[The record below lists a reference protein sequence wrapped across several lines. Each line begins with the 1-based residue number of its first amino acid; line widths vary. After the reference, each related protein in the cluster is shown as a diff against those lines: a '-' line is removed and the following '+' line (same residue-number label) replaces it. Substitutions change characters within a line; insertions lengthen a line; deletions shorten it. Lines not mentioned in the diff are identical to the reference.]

1 MPDLK
6 KYYDRY
12 ILAALGLVLAGVAVL
27 LAFSSDSAKEAAV
40 TPQAS
45 GRQEPFAANEDV
57 ELLKLDRAEMDKR
70 RAWSEATNGASTF
83 VSRVYLLKDDRLID
97 IEESGN
103 DLFPGIPNRWIRDNN
118 LDYSDASLPERDPDE
133 DNFTNFEEF
142 TAKTNPRDAAS
153 KPPLWTKLRLT
164 DVKIEKLRFT
174 FKSLPTG
181 STDKVAINT
190 IAADNPSML
199 SGATQF
205 YPRSSKKVRTPD
217 GDKDVDERVLLLAER
232 TPDGRQVFQPTPF
245 RFDRVEMTKRFNP
258 STNVEEE
265 LPAAIILNTADE
277 KLVRLE
283 LSEVKDS
290 PYPLATFLDTRS
302 GESRVLNLGEV
313 LSLGPDEN
321 YKLVDVT
328 LEGAKIQDL
337 ATKEQH
343 TVPKAAPVAAQ
354 PVTPE
359 AEQPQ

>member
-6 KYYDRY
+6 KHYDRY
-12 ILAALGLVLAGVAVL
+12 LLAAAGLVLAGVAVL
-27 LAFSSDSAKEAAV
+27 IAFASDSAKEVAV
-40 TPQAS
+40 MPQAS
-45 GRQEPFAANEDV
+45 SRQEPFAANEDA
-57 ELLKLDRAEMDKR
+57 ELLKLDRAAMDER

-103 DLFPGIPNRWIRDNN
+103 DLFPGIPNKWITENN

-142 TAKTNPRDAAS
+142 TAKTNPRDPAS

-174 FKSLPTG
+174 FTSLPTG

-190 IAADNPSML
+190 ITADDPSVL

-205 YPRSSKKVRTPD
+205 YPRSSKKVRTPE
-217 GDKDVDERVLLLAER
+217 GEKDVDERILLLAER

-245 RFDRVEMTKRFNP
+245 RFEQAEMTKRFNP

-265 LPAAIILNTADE
+265 VPEAIILNTADE
-277 KLVRLE
+277 KLIRLE
-283 LSEVKDS
+283 LSKVKDS
-290 PYPLATFLDTRS
+290 PYPLATFLDTRN

-313 LSLGPDEN
+313 LSLGPDET
-321 YKLVDVT
+321 YKLIDVT
-328 LEGAKIQDL
+328 VEGAKIQDL

-343 TVPKAAPVAAQ
+343 TVPKAVPVTTQ